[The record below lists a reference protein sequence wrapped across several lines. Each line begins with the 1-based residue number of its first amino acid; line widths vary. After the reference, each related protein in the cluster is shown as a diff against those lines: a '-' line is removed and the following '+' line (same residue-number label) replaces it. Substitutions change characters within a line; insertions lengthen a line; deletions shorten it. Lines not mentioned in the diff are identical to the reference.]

1 MSANRHAHVI
11 DETASVAMLNLATEL
26 LDDGESVVVL
36 DGEVALRGTPQR
48 RLGVR
53 SCRFVCDAATT

>member
-1 MSANRHAHVI
+1 MI